1 VLALLDALFL
11 QPLMLIYASVFAM
24 LPESLGMGGKLI
36 VFSVVLNVLLLP
48 VYRQM
53 ETAFQRSRS
62 VKESVAQEVAR
73 MKRHFRGR
81 ERYFYIRAVY
91 RQYRYH
97 PISEL
102 LRSADLVVQILVF
115 ATVYRY
121 LSGLE
126 ALSGAS
132 FGPIKDLSAP
142 DGLLGGINVL
152 PLLMSAVNAVA
163 VLTYVS
169 DRGKRIQGISLA
181 AIFLAFLYHSASGLV
196 LYWTMNNLFSV
207 VRNVVEQCLVPRLP
221 QGILQRFT
229 QISAQR

>member
-1 VLALLDALFL
+1 
-11 QPLMLIYASVFAM
+11 MLIYASVFSL
-24 LPESLGMGGKLI
+24 LPNSLGMGGKLI
-36 VFSVVLNVLLLP
+36 AFSVVLNVLLLP

-53 ETAFQRSRS
+53 ERAFQCSRG
-62 VKESVAQEVAR
+62 VKERVAQEVAR
-73 MKRHFRGR
+73 MRRHFRGR

-102 LRSADLVVQILVF
+102 LRSVDLVVQILVF

-121 LSGLE
+121 LSGLQT
-126 ALSGAS
+126 LSGAS
-132 FGPIKDLSAP
+132 FGPIRDLSAP

-152 PLLMSAVNAVA
+152 PLLMTAINVVA
-163 VLTYVS
+163 VMTYVS
-169 DRGKRIQGISLA
+169 DRGKRILGISLA
-181 AIFLAFLYHSASGLV
+181 AIFLALLYNSASGLV

-207 VRNVVEQCLVPRLP
+207 LRNVVEQRLVPRLP
-221 QGILQRFT
+221 PPVLQRFA

>member
-1 VLALLDALFL
+1 
-11 QPLMLIYASVFAM
+11 M

-36 VFSVVLNVLLLP
+36 AFSVVLNVLLMP

-53 ETAFQRSRS
+53 ERTFEISRG
-62 VKESVAQEVAR
+62 VKQHVAREVAR

-102 LRSADLVVQILVF
+102 LRSGDLIVQILVF
-115 ATVYRY
+115 STVYRY

-126 ALSGAS
+126 ALRGAS
-132 FGPIKDLSAP
+132 FGPIADLSAP
-142 DGLLGGINVL
+142 DGLLSGINVL
-152 PLLMSAVNAVA
+152 PLLMTAINAAA

-169 DRGKRIQGISLA
+169 DRGRRIQGIALA
-181 AIFLAFLYHSASGLV
+181 SIFLVLLYSSGSGLV
-196 LYWTMNNLFSV
+196 LYWTMNNVFSV
-207 VRNVVEQCLVPRLP
+207 LRNMAERRVMHRLP
-221 QGILQRFT
+221 QHVVQWFAQLSSQR
-229 QISAQR
+229 